1 MKRRYFLKR
10 IMAKNKMPHPIFV
23 KKSLSF
29 AQFAQIW
36 HANLIGSIVSSME
49 PNETVAFSPRKVNDL
64 VLAFTSLFS
73 KEKGFVVKFVC
84 EDGSTIVMKFQ
95 PNLNKSGG
103 CDGMLLTVLFLDGKG
118 HSKKIVSLPVKIT
131 IKAKCGL
138 ELRLLRDNELLVW
151 FFYTPRLYTPMMGL
165 FDMDNFH
172 IMTVTFYEEP
182 DVIHVLQNTKTLVSK
197 PTKRPAVCE
206 LEQLFAKNPKKSD
219 GSFSKPMKIL

>member
-1 MKRRYFLKR
+1 
-10 IMAKNKMPHPIFV
+10 MAKNKMPHPIFV

-36 HANLIGSIVSSME
+36 HANLIGSMVSSME

-151 FFYTPRLYTPMMGL
+151 FSTLHGCTP
-165 FDMDNFH
+165 
-172 IMTVTFYEEP
+172 
-182 DVIHVLQNTKTLVSK
+182 Q
-197 PTKRPAVCE
+197 
-206 LEQLFAKNPKKSD
+206 
-219 GSFSKPMKIL
+219 